1 MKYYKIESIDEFK
14 KIDIVHDIIVILWFD
29 LGIEVLILVIF
40 Y

>member
-29 LGIEVLILVIF
+29 LIKYWF
-40 Y
+40 